1 MGRVGQHSALRN
13 GIISA
18 VDNLKE
24 NLSMNARIAI
34 PVSGDDIFQHFGKS
48 NQFKLFTIT
57 DGKVA
62 QTEDF
67 ISGDAGHEELGFLLV
82 CRSVNIVICG
92 GIGPGALG
100 ALAGAGIRVVAGIE
114 GNADN
119 AVIKFLEGN
128 LEGSESATCG
138 SHAQGGCA
146 ARHGCGSCHAHG
158 CGGKCGGSVN

>member
-1 MGRVGQHSALRN
+1 L
-13 GIISA
+13 A

-34 PVSGDDIFQHFGKS
+34 PVSGGDIFQHFGKS
-48 NQFKLFTIT
+48 NQFKIFTVS
-57 DGKVA
+57 DGKVT

-114 GNADN
+114 GNADE
-119 AVIKFLEGN
+119 AIEKFLAGELTASDEPNCGGHHG
-128 LEGSESATCG
+128 GS
-138 SHAQGGCA
+138 CA
-146 ARHGCGSCHAHG
+146 SRCSSHGCGSHCGSG
-158 CGGKCGGSVN
+158 CGGCHH

>member
-1 MGRVGQHSALRN
+1 L
-13 GIISA
+13 A

-34 PVSGDDIFQHFGKS
+34 PVSSGDIFQHFGKS
-48 NQFKLFTIT
+48 NQFKIFTVS
-57 DGKVA
+57 DGKVT

-146 ARHGCGSCHAHG
+146 ARHGCGSCRARG
-158 CGGKCGGSVN
+158 CGGKCGGSAG

>member
-1 MGRVGQHSALRN
+1 
-13 GIISA
+13 
-18 VDNLKE
+18 
-24 NLSMNARIAI
+24 MNARIAI

-67 ISGDAGHEELGFLLV
+67 NSEGAGHEELGFLLV

-114 GNADN
+114 GNAGD
-119 AVIKFLEGN
+119 AVIQFLAGK
-128 LEGSESATCG
+128 LDGSGTATCG
-138 SHAQGGCA
+138 NHAGGGCA
-146 ARHGCGSCHAHG
+146 ARQGCSSCHARG